1 MRTPPD
7 FIVCPRSDV
16 LVIGAGAAG
25 LSVALAA
32 APRMVRVLSL
42 AEPARD
48 GASTWAQGGIAA
60 ALGAQDSPALH
71 AADTL
76 AAGQHLN
83 QPEAVARLTAA
94 AAGVIDWLQTLGAHF
109 DRRDDVL
116 LLGREAAHGQARIVH
131 AHGDA
136 TGAEVMR
143 ALGAASR
150 AMRHIELLPGRR
162 AIALTQDR
170 NGQVTGAW
178 AWNGRTLE
186 LWPARAVVLASGG
199 YAALYR
205 YTTNPEASDGSGV
218 ALALAAGA
226 QLADLEFVQFHPTAL
241 APRDA
246 ARSGQLPLLTEALR
260 GAGATLIDAY
270 GARFMLAEHAL
281 AELAPRD
288 VVARA
293 IAARRLADTPVY
305 LDARAAVGAEFPQRF
320 PTVFAA
326 CMQADIDPRVQ
337 PIPVTPAA
345 HYCMGGV
352 RTDAQARSTLDGL
365 YAVGE
370 AASSGVHGA
379 NRLASNS
386 LLEGLVFSDRI
397 VRDLD
402 RYISSREEEVRLL
415 RIELPGPSREGN
427 RPEQVQEGRRLLQ
440 RTMTAKVGTVRNE
453 SGLIA
458 AVQELD
464 HLLGSLKAPRAD
476 LDEYELYN
484 LITVAT
490 HIAKAALLRQES
502 RGAHLREDFPETDDD
517 SWQRHV
523 NFRLQNG
530 EGETD

>member
-32 APRMVRVLSL
+32 APRTVRVLSL

-60 ALGAQDSPALH
+60 ALGKQDSPALH

-94 AAGVIDWLQTLGAHF
+94 AASVIDWLQTLGAHF

-150 AMRHIELLPGRR
+150 AAAHIELAPARCV
-162 AIALTQDR
+162 IALAQDALAR
-170 NGQVTGAW
+170 VIGAW
-178 AWNGRTLE
+178 AWNGQALE
-186 LWPARAVVLASGG
+186 LWPARAIVLASGG

-205 YTTNPEASDGSGV
+205 YTTNPAASDGSGV

-246 ARSGQLPLLTEALR
+246 VRSGQLPLLTEALR
-260 GAGATLIDAY
+260 GAGATLIDAH

-293 IAARRLADTPVY
+293 IAARRLADTQVY
-305 LDARAAVGAEFPQRF
+305 LDARVAVGAEFPQRF

-326 CMQADIDPRVQ
+326 CMQAGIDPRVQ

-370 AASSGVHGA
+370 AAASGVHGA

-386 LLEGLVFSDRI
+386 LLEGLAFGRELGLTLAATLPQEGGVTQPCLRHFAPLPAPLRVALADMLWAQAGL
-397 VRDLD
+397 VRSEYGLALAAAQIGHWLEPMDATASGAD
-402 RYISSREEEVRLL
+402 LL
-415 RIELPGPSREGN
+415 RF
-427 RPEQVQEGRRLLQ
+427 
-440 RTMTAKVGTVRNE
+440 AA
-453 SGLIA
+453 A
-458 AVQELD
+458 AV
-464 HLLGSLKAPRAD
+464 AAMRARRHS
-476 LDEYELYN
+476 
-484 LITVAT
+484 I
-490 HIAKAALLRQES
+490 
-502 RGAHLREDFPETDDD
+502 GAHWRSDA
-517 SWQRHV
+517 Q
-523 NFRLQNG
+523 QAA
-530 EGETD
+530 

>member
-32 APRMVRVLSL
+32 APRTVRVLSL

-386 LLEGLVFSDRI
+386 LLEGLAFGRELGLTLAATLPQEGGAAQPCPRHFAPLPAPLRVALADMLWAQAGL
-397 VRDLD
+397 VRSEYGLALAAAQIGHWLEPMDATASGAD
-402 RYISSREEEVRLL
+402 LL
-415 RIELPGPSREGN
+415 RF
-427 RPEQVQEGRRLLQ
+427 
-440 RTMTAKVGTVRNE
+440 AA
-453 SGLIA
+453 A
-458 AVQELD
+458 AV
-464 HLLGSLKAPRAD
+464 AAMRARRHS
-476 LDEYELYN
+476 
-484 LITVAT
+484 I
-490 HIAKAALLRQES
+490 
-502 RGAHLREDFPETDDD
+502 GAHWRSDA
-517 SWQRHV
+517 Q
-523 NFRLQNG
+523 QAA
-530 EGETD
+530 

>member
-7 FIVCPRSDV
+7 FTVCPRSDV

-32 APRMVRVLSL
+32 VPRTVRVLSL

-60 ALGAQDSPALH
+60 ALGKQDSPALH

-150 AMRHIELLPGRR
+150 AMRHIELQPGRR
-162 AIALTQDR
+162 AIALAQDR

-178 AWNGRTLE
+178 AWNGSTLE

-241 APRDA
+241 APRGA

-270 GARFMLAEHAL
+270 GARFMLAEHPL

-293 IAARRLADTPVY
+293 IAARRLADTQVY

-326 CMQADIDPRVQ
+326 CMQAGIDPRVQ

-365 YAVGE
+365 HVVGE
-370 AASSGVHGA
+370 AAASGVHGA

-386 LLEGLVFSDRI
+386 LLEGLAFGRELGLTLAATLPQEGGAAQPCPRHFAPLPAPLRVALADMLWAQAGL
-397 VRDLD
+397 VRSEYGLALAAAQIGHWLEPMDATASGAD
-402 RYISSREEEVRLL
+402 LL
-415 RIELPGPSREGN
+415 RF
-427 RPEQVQEGRRLLQ
+427 
-440 RTMTAKVGTVRNE
+440 AA
-453 SGLIA
+453 A
-458 AVQELD
+458 AV
-464 HLLGSLKAPRAD
+464 AAMRARRHS
-476 LDEYELYN
+476 
-484 LITVAT
+484 I
-490 HIAKAALLRQES
+490 
-502 RGAHLREDFPETDDD
+502 GAHWRSDA
-517 SWQRHV
+517 Q
-523 NFRLQNG
+523 QAA
-530 EGETD
+530 

>member
-16 LVIGAGAAG
+16 LVIGTGAAG

-32 APRMVRVLSL
+32 APRTVRVLSL

-60 ALGAQDSPALH
+60 ALGKQDSPALH

-94 AAGVIDWLQTLGAHF
+94 AASVIDWLQTLGAHF

-150 AMRHIELLPGRR
+150 AAAHIELAPARCV
-162 AIALTQDR
+162 IALAQDALAR
-170 NGQVTGAW
+170 VIGAW
-178 AWNGRTLE
+178 AWNGQALE
-186 LWPARAVVLASGG
+186 LWPARAIVLASGG

-205 YTTNPEASDGSGV
+205 YTTNPAASDGSGV

-260 GAGATLIDAY
+260 GAGATLIDAH

-293 IAARRLADTPVY
+293 IAARRLADTQVY
-305 LDARAAVGAEFPQRF
+305 LDARVAVGAEFPQRF

-326 CMQADIDPRVQ
+326 CMQAGIDPRVQ

-370 AASSGVHGA
+370 AAASGVHGA

-386 LLEGLVFSDRI
+386 LLEGLAFGRELGLTLAATLPQEGGVTQPCLRHFAPLPAPLRVALADMLWAQAGL
-397 VRDLD
+397 VRSEYGLALAAAQIGHWLEPMDATASGAD
-402 RYISSREEEVRLL
+402 LL
-415 RIELPGPSREGN
+415 RF
-427 RPEQVQEGRRLLQ
+427 
-440 RTMTAKVGTVRNE
+440 AA
-453 SGLIA
+453 A
-458 AVQELD
+458 AV
-464 HLLGSLKAPRAD
+464 AAMRARRHS
-476 LDEYELYN
+476 
-484 LITVAT
+484 I
-490 HIAKAALLRQES
+490 
-502 RGAHLREDFPETDDD
+502 GAHWRSDA
-517 SWQRHV
+517 Q
-523 NFRLQNG
+523 QAA
-530 EGETD
+530 

>member
-1 MRTPPD
+1 MSAPPD
-7 FIVCPRSDV
+7 FVMGPRSDV

-25 LSVALAA
+25 LSVALAT
-32 APRMVRVLSL
+32 APRTVRVLSL

-150 AMRHIELLPGRR
+150 AMRHIELQPGRR
-162 AIALTQDR
+162 AIALAQDR

-178 AWNGRTLE
+178 AWNGSTLE

-246 ARSGQLPLLTEALR
+246 AHSGQLPLLTEALR

-293 IAARRLADTPVY
+293 IAARCLADTQVY
-305 LDARAAVGAEFPQRF
+305 LDARVAVGAEFPQRF

-326 CMQADIDPRVQ
+326 CMQAGIDPRTQ
-337 PIPVTPAA
+337 PMPVTPAA

-352 RTDAQARSTLDGL
+352 RTDAQARSTLEGL

-370 AASSGVHGA
+370 AAASGVHGA

-386 LLEGLVFSDRI
+386 LLEGLAFGRELGLGLAAVLPQPGATALPCPRHFAPLPAPLRVALADMLWAQAGL
-397 VRDLD
+397 VRSEYGLALAAAQIGHWLEPMDATASGAD
-402 RYISSREEEVRLL
+402 LL
-415 RIELPGPSREGN
+415 RF
-427 RPEQVQEGRRLLQ
+427 
-440 RTMTAKVGTVRNE
+440 AA
-453 SGLIA
+453 A
-458 AVQELD
+458 AV
-464 HLLGSLKAPRAD
+464 AAMRARRHS
-476 LDEYELYN
+476 
-484 LITVAT
+484 I
-490 HIAKAALLRQES
+490 
-502 RGAHLREDFPETDDD
+502 GAHWRSDA
-517 SWQRHV
+517 Q
-523 NFRLQNG
+523 QAA
-530 EGETD
+530 

>member
-1 MRTPPD
+1 MSTQPAFIAGPP
-7 FIVCPRSDV
+7 SEV

-25 LSVALAA
+25 LSTALAA
-32 APRMVRVLSL
+32 APRAVRVLSL

-83 QPEAVARLTAA
+83 QPDAVARLTAA

-150 AMRHIELLPGRR
+150 AARHIELLAARR
-162 AIALTQDR
+162 AIALAQDASAR
-170 NGQVTGAW
+170 VVGAW
-178 AWNGRTLE
+178 AWNGHALE

-205 YTTNPEASDGSGV
+205 STTNPAASDGSGM

-226 QLADLEFVQFHPTAL
+226 RLTDLEFVQFHPTAL
-241 APRDA
+241 APADA
-246 ARSGQLPLLTEALR
+246 ARNGQLPLLTEALR
-260 GAGATLIDAY
+260 GAGATLIDRH
-270 GARFMLAEHAL
+270 GQRFMLAEHAL

-293 IAARRLADTPVY
+293 IAARRLAGSAVF
-305 LDARAAVGAEFPQRF
+305 LDARASIGAEFPQRF

-326 CMQADIDPRVQ
+326 CMQAGIDPRAQ
-337 PIPVTPAA
+337 PMPVTPAA

-352 RTDAQARSTLDGL
+352 FTDDRARSTLDGL

-370 AASSGVHGA
+370 AAASGVHGA

-386 LLEGLVFSDRI
+386 LLEGLAFG
-397 VRDLD
+397 RDL
-402 RYISSREEEVRLL
+402 
-415 RIELPGPSREGN
+415 
-427 RPEQVQEGRRLLQ
+427 
-440 RTMTAKVGTVRNE
+440 
-453 SGLIA
+453 GLTL
-458 AVQELD
+458 V
-464 HLLGSLKAPRAD
+464 AD
-476 LDEYELYN
+476 LPRGGETPQPCPRRHQPLAADVRAEL
-484 LITVAT
+484 
-490 HIAKAALLRQES
+490 AALLWAQAGLVRCEQGLALAAAQIERWLDQQAADS
-502 RGAHLREDFPETDDD
+502 SGADLLRFAAAAVAAMRARRDSIGAHWRSDA
-517 SWQRHV
+517 Q
-523 NFRLQNG
+523 QAA
-530 EGETD
+530 